1 VISLGTDRFELRERL
16 GRGGAGVV
24 YEAYDREH
32 ERVVALKLLP
42 EMGAEDIG
50 RLKNEFRALSD
61 VAHPNLVRLYELVSD
76 GAQWFFTMELVRG
89 VMFLD
94 HVRVAD
100 STPPAPVIADAETRP
115 LLEPAGPR
123 ELLGAGD
130 STLKGNAHAP
140 PAVAGA
146 AQPPRTSGSPRI
158 PELRAA
164 FAQLVQG
171 VAAIHAAGKL
181 HCDLKPH
188 NVLVTHD
195 GRVIVLDFG
204 LVTEARASLVASI
217 RMSLAESVAATERV
231 PISGIERK
239 TQRDTSVSGTPAYMA
254 PEQAAGERMT
264 EATDWYAVGVMLYE
278 ALTGALPFDGPVRE
292 LMRQKQLS
300 DPPPPEL
307 RAPNLPPDLCE
318 LCMQLL
324 QRDPRQRPTGAEL
337 LRRAAAPLSTPDA
350 RAPAMVS
357 SFPPAQR
364 DQPLVG
370 RSRELAALR
379 DALAIAERKQP
390 MTLYVHGQAGI
401 GKTRLLSHVLSEA
414 ARKPD
419 TVVLSGRCY
428 ERERLPFKAV
438 DSVIDAL
445 ISYLMK
451 LHVHEAAALLPREIH
466 SLARVFPALLR
477 VPSIAEVKRPPFE
490 APDPHEVRRRAF
502 AALKE
507 LLGRIAVRSTLVVY
521 IDDLHWGD
529 VDSASLL
536 IDLLQPPD
544 PPPMLFIASFRSAD
558 AQNSPCVQAI
568 MARFPASAGEPDADP
583 RRVVRELQIAPLS
596 PEESVALVQTLS
608 PQLAG
613 ADAIAKDAAGNPF
626 FVAQLVHYARA
637 IEPSGPREDAGRTTL
652 SGADSAI
659 TLEQVLRER
668 MQQLPGPALD
678 LLEVLSVAGR
688 PIARDIAVAAA
699 EVEDADSAIAVLR
712 AGAWL
717 RSQGPRKDDAV
728 ECYHDRVREVV
739 AQSIAP
745 PRLRERHARIART
758 LEQSGHASPV
768 HLAEHFRAAEQNDK
782 AALYAQRAAESAT
795 YALAFDDAA
804 RWYELALSLGGP
816 AAERALRV
824 KLAESLA
831 NAGRTAAAA
840 HSYSLAADGAEPHF
854 VLELR
859 RRAAEQW
866 LVGGHLDEGMLAL
879 RAVLEVGSL
888 RLAKTPRSALLS
900 LLARRA
906 RVKLR
911 GLHWSRRP
919 HTEIPP
925 AQLMQIDTCWSVAT
939 TLGTVDTI
947 RAADFQAQHLLLALS
962 AGEPY
967 RVARALAVEAGFAAT
982 SGGKAR
988 AKAEAVGAAART
1000 LALELQDEHPH
1011 ALGLWMTISGMTS
1024 YLMGE
1029 WAGALRDCDAA
1040 ERILLERC
1048 TGVLWEL
1055 TNARRFALSSLMFM
1069 GELAELGRRAPK
1081 LLSEARDR
1089 GQLDAETDLRTRLM
1103 TFTWL
1108 AQGRPDDAEQ
1118 NAEEALQRWSKQ
1130 EGFHLQHYNHFLT
1143 RVQCALYR
1151 GDARGALERMRS
1163 TWSTLE
1169 GSMLMRIQALR
1180 AEILHAKG
1188 RVLLA
1193 ALDAGVAIKDA
1204 EIVRVAAQLTKEGMS
1219 WTAPLSALLTAGLQQ
1234 RRGNLTG
1241 ARSELERATAGFEA
1255 VDMNMHA
1262 AAARARLGT
1271 LIGGEAGAL
1280 QRERAAKFFR
1290 DQGIA
1295 EPDAFARLLAPGF

>member
-94 HVRVAD
+94 HVRVPD
-100 STPPAPVIADAETRP
+100 SKPAPAFIAEAETRP
-115 LLEPAGPR
+115 LLEVRA
-123 ELLGAGD
+123 EALVASD

-140 PAVAGA
+140 DPRAADSSHLRGSGA
-146 AQPPRTSGSPRI
+146 PRI

-204 LVTEARASLVASI
+204 LVTEARASMAGSI
-217 RMSLAESVAATERV
+217 RLSIAETVADTERV

-278 ALTGALPFDGPVRE
+278 ALTGRLPFDGPVRE

-300 DPPPPEL
+300 DPSPPEL
-307 RAPNLPPDLCE
+307 RAPGLPSDLCE
-318 LCMQLL
+318 LCMALL
-324 QRDPRQRPTGAEL
+324 QRNPADRPTGGEL
-337 LRRAAAPLSTPDA
+337 LRRVAPISRVADP
-350 RAPAMVS
+350 RPSMVVS
-357 SFPPAQR
+357 SFPPGHR

-370 RSRELAALR
+370 RGRELALLR
-379 DALAIAERKQP
+379 EALAIAARKQP

-414 ARKPD
+414 ARQPD

-451 LHVHEAAALLPREIH
+451 LYAHDAVALLPREIH

-477 VPSIAEVKRPPFE
+477 VPSIAEVKRPAFE

-507 LLGRIAVRSTLVVY
+507 LLGRIAARATLVVH

-536 IDLLQPPD
+536 IELLQPPD

-558 AQNSPCVQAI
+558 AQSSSCLQALLSRYPAASGE
-568 MARFPASAGEPDADP
+568 ARADAG
-583 RRVVRELQIAPLS
+583 VRIVRDLPLAPLS
-596 PEESVALVQTLS
+596 TEESVALVEVLR
-608 PQLAG
+608 PDLVG
-613 ADAIAKDAAGNPF
+613 AEAIAKDAAGNPF
-626 FVAQLVHYARA
+626 FVAQLVHYAM
-637 IEPSGPREDAGRTTL
+637 D
-652 SGADSAI
+652 GARGESDTAI

-668 MQQLPGPALD
+668 MHQLPGDALD
-678 LLEVLSVAGR
+678 LLEVISVAGR
-688 PIARDIAVAAA
+688 PIPRDIAVAAA
-699 EVEDADSAIAVLR
+699 EVQDADSAIAVLR

-717 RSQGPRKDDAV
+717 RSQGPRKDDVV

-739 AQSIAP
+739 ALSIAP
-745 PRLRERHARIART
+745 ERLRERHAHIAVT
-758 LEQSGHASPV
+758 LERSGHANPV
-768 HLAEHFRAAEQNDK
+768 DLAEHFRAAEQHDK

-816 AAERALRV
+816 SADRALRV
-824 KLAESLA
+824 KLADSLA

-840 HSYSLAADGAEPHF
+840 QSYSLAADSAEPHL

-879 RAVLEVGSL
+879 RSVLEVGSL

-911 GLHWSRRP
+911 GLQWTRRP
-919 HTEIPP
+919 HTEIAP
-925 AQLMQIDTCWSVAT
+925 AKLMQIDTCWSVAT

-967 RVARALAVEAGFAAT
+967 RVARALAVEAGFSAT

-1000 LALELQDEHPH
+1000 LALEMQEEHPH
-1011 ALGLWMTISGMTS
+1011 ALGLSMTISGMTS

-1029 WAGALRDCDAA
+1029 WAAAVRDCDAA

-1081 LLSEARDR
+1081 LLSEARER
-1089 GQLDAETDLRTRLM
+1089 GQLYAETDLRTRLM

-1108 AQGRPDDAEQ
+1108 AQGRPEEAEQ
-1118 NAEEALQRWSKQ
+1118 NADEALQRWSKQ
-1130 EGFHLQHYNHFLT
+1130 QGFHLQHYNHFLT

-1151 GDARGALERMRS
+1151 GDACDALERMR
-1163 TWSTLE
+1163 TKWPAVE
-1169 GSMLMRIQALR
+1169 GSMLTRIQALR

-1193 ALDAGVAIKDA
+1193 ALDAGVSIKDA
-1204 EIVRVAAQLTKEGMS
+1204 EIVRTAEKLTKEGMS
-1219 WTAPLSALLTAGLQQ
+1219 WTAPLAALLMAGVHH
-1234 RRGNLTG
+1234 RRRNIEA
-1241 ARSELERATAGFEA
+1241 ARRELERATAGFEA

-1262 AAARARLGT
+1262 SAARVRLG
-1271 LIGGEAGAL
+1271 LLLGGDEGAAE
-1280 QRERAAKFFR
+1280 QQRAAKFFR
-1290 DQGIA
+1290 DQAIA
-1295 EPDAFARLLAPGF
+1295 DPGAFTRLVAPGF